1 MKRRIIFTDLD
12 GTLLDASRYSFAD
25 AKPALG
31 AIAAGSVPLILCS
44 SKTRAEM
51 QVYREKLHNS
61 HPFISENGGGIFI
74 PHGYFS
80 FSFEAEESHGFR
92 LIALGRPY
100 AEIRKSFARLREQ
113 TGAKVRGFADM
124 TGEEVATLT
133 GLALGEAVLARRRDF
148 DEAFVFDGAEDENF
162 LHAIEAAGLNWTKG
176 RIFHLM
182 GNHDKGRAVEILVTL
197 YRRQYGDISSVALG
211 DSLNDLPMLM
221 AADQAV
227 LVRHEDGSYEAGI
240 DMPHLVRTQLP
251 GPAGWNE
258 TLLQILSHG
267 TGNAREFIGR

>member
-1 MKRRIIFTDLD
+1 MRRHIIFTDLD
-12 GTLLDASRYSFAD
+12 GTLLDERRYSYAG

-31 AIAAGSVPLILCS
+31 AIAAGNMPLILCS
-44 SKTRAEM
+44 SKTRAEIE
-51 QVYREKLHNS
+51 VYREKLHNT

-80 FSFEAEESHGFR
+80 SALAAEESHGYS

-100 AEIRKSFARLREQ
+100 IEIRKKFISLREQ

-124 TGEEVATLT
+124 TGEEVALLT
-133 GLALGEAVLARRRDF
+133 GLAVGEAALARQRDF
-148 DEAFVFDGAEDENF
+148 DEAFVFDGAQDENF

-176 RIFHLM
+176 RLFHIM
-182 GNHDKGRAVEILVTL
+182 GNHDKGRAVETLLTL
-197 YRRQYGDISSVALG
+197 YRQQYGDIGSIGLG
-211 DSLNDLPMLM
+211 DGLNDLPMLK
-221 AADQAV
+221 AVDQAV

-240 DMPHLVRTQLP
+240 DMPHLMRTQLP

-258 TLLQILSHG
+258 VLLQILSHD
-267 TGNAREFIGR
+267 TGNAR